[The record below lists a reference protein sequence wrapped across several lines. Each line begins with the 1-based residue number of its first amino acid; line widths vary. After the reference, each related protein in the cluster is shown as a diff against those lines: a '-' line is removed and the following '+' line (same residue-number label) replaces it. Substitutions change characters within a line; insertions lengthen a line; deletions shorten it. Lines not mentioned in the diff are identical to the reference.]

1 MDVLEEGMD
10 TDVLDGLDPSSI
22 PESNQQ
28 QNNNG
33 ESLLLFDKNS
43 SQDMTDILISP
54 LLHPHRHPPIQPSA
68 SSSTESNDSKKI
80 WSVSIHFI

>member
-22 PESNQQ
+22 SESKQQ

-33 ESLLLFDKNS
+33 ESFLLFDKNS

-54 LLHPHRHPPIQPSA
+54 LLHPHRHPIQPSA